1 MVGAREVHV
10 VERVEVGRGAQRAV
24 VSVIMLGMLLAA
36 LDQTIVAT
44 ALPTI
49 VSDLGGA
56 GHLSWV
62 VTSYLLAET
71 VMTALIGKFGD
82 LFGRKRAF
90 LASVA
95 LFLVGSFLCGWAD
108 SMTWLILARAVQ
120 GLGAGGLMVT
130 SAAVIA
136 DVVPLSE
143 RGKYQGFIGAVFG
156 VATVVG
162 PLLGGLF
169 VDHLS
174 WRWAFYV
181 NLPLGLVVLAVGA
194 AALPGVRDAG
204 RPRIDYAG
212 ILLIG
217 LAATGLTLVTSWG
230 GVEYPWGS
238 PTILWMA
245 AGSLVALGLFVVVET
260 RAAEPM
266 LPMRLF
272 RSRVFT
278 VCTVL
283 SFVVGFAMLG
293 GVTFLPTYLQ
303 YVHGAS
309 ATRSGLQMLPLVV
322 GLLIASVTTG
332 NVISKTGR
340 YRAFPLVGSLLMVTG
355 LLLLSRLRPDTPFW
369 QASAYML
376 VLGLGVGMCMPVAMV
391 VVQSTSSYE
400 DLGVATSGVSFL
412 RTLGSSF
419 GVAVFGTVYA
429 SRLPD
434 NLAAAI
440 PPGVDPAAAANVQAL
455 HALPDQLKAPIVAA
469 YADTLHAVFLS
480 AAPVAAVAFAVA
492 LFLRE
497 VPLRDTARA
506 AATEVGDN
514 FAAPHTSDSGHE
526 LEKLVAL
533 IVSRERRDPTPDVL
547 RESGVPL
554 THAQAWLLV
563 RVFRQSVDRGH
574 STLDRLA
581 RDTGV
586 PAGVFEPVA
595 RQLQTRGYVTESAG
609 GYRFTPEGTGVFTDL
624 VAAWRRWLLVKLTDW
639 HCDDRE
645 FTDAV
650 ERVATELTVTGRSLT
665 TGRHA
670 AVG

>member
-1 MVGAREVHV
+1 M
-10 VERVEVGRGAQRAV
+10 VERVEVGRGARRAV

-49 VSDLGGA
+49 VSDLGGG

-71 VMTALIGKFGD
+71 IMTALIGKFGD

-90 LASVA
+90 LVSVA

-181 NLPLGLVVLAVGA
+181 NLPLGVVVLAVGA
-194 AALPGVRDAG
+194 FALPGVRGAG
-204 RPRIDYAG
+204 RQKIDYLG

-230 GVEYPWGS
+230 GVEYPWAS
-238 PTILWMA
+238 PTIIVMA
-245 AGSLVALGLFVVVET
+245 VGSVIALALFVVVEN

-309 ATRSGLQMLPLVV
+309 ATQSGLEMLPLVV

-340 YRAFPLVGSLLMVTG
+340 YRVFPLVGSLLMVGG
-355 LLLLSRLRPDTPFW
+355 LLLLSRLDPQTSFW
-369 QASAYML
+369 QASGYML

-429 SRLPD
+429 SNLPG
-434 NLAAAI
+434 NLAAAT

-455 HALPDQLKAPIVAA
+455 HALPEQVKAPIIAA
-469 YADTLHAVFLS
+469 YADTLHLVFLS
-480 AAPVAAVAFAVA
+480 AAPVAAVAFLVA
-492 LFLRE
+492 LFLKE

-514 FAAPHTSDSGHE
+514 FAAPHTADSGDE

-547 RESGVPL
+547 RDSGVPL
-554 THAQAWLLV
+554 THAQAWLV
-563 RVFRQSVDRGH
+563 VKVFRQSVDHGAA
-574 STLDRLA
+574 TLDQLA
-581 RDTGV
+581 ETTGV

-595 RQLQTRGYVTESAG
+595 RQLQTRGYVTESDG
-609 GYRFTPEGTGVFTDL
+609 HYRFTPQGTEVFTAL

-639 HCDDRE
+639 HCDDVE

-650 ERVATELTVTGRSLT
+650 DRVATDLT
-665 TGRHA
+665 TSGRALTRHPA
-670 AVG
+670 TVG

>member
-1 MVGAREVHV
+1 MVD
-10 VERVEVGRGAQRAV
+10 RVEVKPAARRAV
-24 VSVIMLGMLLAA
+24 IAVIMLGMLLAA

-49 VSDLGGA
+49 VSDLGGG

-71 VMTALIGKFGD
+71 IMTALIGKFGD
-82 LFGRKRAF
+82 LYGRKPAF

-95 LFLVGSFLCGWAD
+95 LFMVGSFLCGWAD

-130 SAAVIA
+130 ASAVIA

-143 RGKYQGFIGAVFG
+143 RGKYQGLIGAMFG
-156 VATVVG
+156 VSTVVG

-181 NLPLGLVVLAVGA
+181 NLPLGVVVLVVGVL
-194 AALPGVRDAG
+194 ALPGIRAAG
-204 RPRIDYAG
+204 RPKIDYLG

-230 GVEYPWGS
+230 GVEYDWTS
-238 PTILWMA
+238 PTILLMA
-245 AGSLVALGLFVVVET
+245 AGSLVALALFVRVEQ

-272 RSRVFT
+272 RSPVFT
-278 VCTVL
+278 VCSVL

-309 ATRSGLQMLPLVV
+309 ATRSGLEMLPLVI
-322 GLLIASVTTG
+322 GLLIASVTAG
-332 NVISKTGR
+332 SVIGKTGR
-340 YRAFPLVGSLLMVTG
+340 YRLLPIGGSLLMVGG
-355 LLLLSRLRPDTPFW
+355 LLLLSRLDEHTAFW
-369 QASAYML
+369 EASGYML
-376 VLGLGVGMCMPVAMV
+376 VLGLGVGLCMPVPIV

-419 GVAVFGTVYA
+419 GVALFGTIYA
-429 SRLPD
+429 SNLPD
-434 NLAAAI
+434 NLANAI
-440 PPGVDPAAAANVQAL
+440 PPGVDPRAASNVQAL
-455 HALPDQLKAPIVAA
+455 HALPDELKAPIIAA
-469 YADTLHAVFLS
+469 YADTLQGVFLS
-480 AAPVAAVAFAVA
+480 AAPVAAVAFVVA

-497 VPLRDTARA
+497 VPLRDTARTA
-506 AATEVGDN
+506 A
-514 FAAPHTSDSGHE
+514 SGHNGVGESFAVPQSTASGQE

-533 IVSRERRDPTPDVL
+533 IVRKEHRDPTPQIL
-547 RESGVPL
+547 AASGLPL
-554 THAQAWLLV
+554 SHAQAWLV
-563 RVFRQSVDRGH
+563 VKVFRQSAHQGH
-574 STLDRLA
+574 ATLEQLA
-581 RDTGV
+581 DETRV
-586 PAGVFEPVA
+586 PAGMFEPVA
-595 RQLQTRGYVTESAG
+595 RQLMAKGLLTESADR
-609 GYRFTPEGTGVFTDL
+609 YRFTPHGTETF
-624 VAAWRRWLLVKLTDW
+624 ALLVGSWRNWLHAKLVDW
-639 HCDDRE
+639 ECDDPE
-645 FTDAV
+645 FTEAV
-650 ERVATELTVTGRSLT
+650 DRVAEELVT
-665 TGRHA
+665 TGRA
-670 AVG
+670 LADRQPARV

>member
-1 MVGAREVHV
+1 
-10 VERVEVGRGAQRAV
+10 
-24 VSVIMLGMLLAA
+24 MLGMLLAA

-49 VSDLGGA
+49 VSDLGGG

-71 VMTALIGKFGD
+71 IMTALIGKFGD

-90 LASVA
+90 LVSVA

-181 NLPLGLVVLAVGA
+181 NLPLGVVVLAVGA
-194 AALPGVRDAG
+194 FALPGVRGAG
-204 RPRIDYAG
+204 RPKIDYLG

-230 GVEYPWGS
+230 GVEYPWAS
-238 PTILWMA
+238 PTIIVMA
-245 AGSLVALGLFVVVET
+245 VGSVIALALFVVVEN

-272 RSRVFT
+272 RGRVFT

-309 ATRSGLQMLPLVV
+309 ATESGLEMLPLVV

-340 YRAFPLVGSLLMVTG
+340 YRVFPLVGSLLMVGG
-355 LLLLSRLRPDTPFW
+355 LLLLSRLDPQTSFW
-369 QASAYML
+369 QASGYML

-429 SRLPD
+429 SNLPG
-434 NLAAAI
+434 NLAAAL

-455 HALPDQLKAPIVAA
+455 HALPEQLKAPIIAA
-469 YADTLHAVFLS
+469 YADTLHLVFLS
-480 AAPVAAVAFAVA
+480 AAPVAAVAFLVA
-492 LFLRE
+492 LFLEE

-514 FAAPHTSDSGHE
+514 FAAPHTSTSEQE

-547 RESGVPL
+547 RDSDVPL
-554 THAQAWLLV
+554 THAQAWLV
-563 RVFRQSVDRGH
+563 VKVFRQSVDHGDA
-574 STLDRLA
+574 TLDRLA
-581 RDTGV
+581 EATSV

-595 RQLQTRGYVTESAG
+595 RQLQTRGYVTESDG
-609 GYRFTPEGTGVFTDL
+609 HYRFTPQGTEVFTAL
-624 VAAWRRWLLVKLTDW
+624 VTAWRRWLLVKLTDW
-639 HCDDRE
+639 HCDDAE

-650 ERVATELTVTGRSLT
+650 DRVATDLT
-665 TGRHA
+665 TSGRALTRHPA

>member
-1 MVGAREVHV
+1 MVEQ
-10 VERVEVGRGAQRAV
+10 VGRGAQRAV

-49 VSDLGGA
+49 VSDLGGG

-71 VMTALIGKFGD
+71 IMTALIGKFGD

-90 LASVA
+90 LSSVA

-181 NLPLGLVVLAVGA
+181 NLPLGVVVLAVGA
-194 AALPGVRDAG
+194 FALPGVRGAG
-204 RPRIDYAG
+204 RPKIDYLG

-230 GVEYPWGS
+230 GVEYPWAS
-238 PTILWMA
+238 PTIIWMA
-245 AGSLVALGLFVVVET
+245 IGSVVTLALFVFVET

-272 RSRVFT
+272 RGRVFT

-309 ATRSGLQMLPLVV
+309 ATQSGLEMLPLVV
-322 GLLIASVTTG
+322 GLLIASITTG

-340 YRAFPLVGSLLMVTG
+340 YRVFPLVGSLLMVAG
-355 LLLLSRLRPDTPFW
+355 LLLLSRLEPETSFW
-369 QASAYML
+369 QASTYML

-429 SRLPD
+429 SNLPG

-455 HALPDQLKAPIVAA
+455 HALPDQLKAPIIAA
-469 YADTLHAVFLS
+469 YADTLHTVFLA
-480 AAPVAAVAFAVA
+480 AAPVAAVAFLVA
-492 LFLRE
+492 LFLKE

-514 FAAPHTSDSGHE
+514 FAAPQTSDSEQE

-533 IVSRERRDPTPDVL
+533 IVNRERRDPTPDVL
-547 RESGVPL
+547 RESNVPL
-554 THAQAWLLV
+554 THAQAWLV
-563 RVFRQSVDRGH
+563 VKVFRQSLDHGH
-574 STLDRLA
+574 ATLERLA
-581 RDTGV
+581 DATHV
-586 PAGVFEPVA
+586 PPGIFEPVA
-595 RQLQTRGYVTESAG
+595 RQLQTRGYLTEAQG
-609 GYRFTPEGTGVFTDL
+609 EYRFTPQGTEVFTDL

-639 HCDDRE
+639 NCDDPE

-650 ERVATELTVTGRSLT
+650 DRVATTLT
-665 TGRHA
+665 TSGRALTTAHHTT
-670 AVG
+670 VG

>member
-1 MVGAREVHV
+1 VA
-10 VERVEVGRGAQRAV
+10 ERVEVGRGARRAV
-24 VSVIMLGMLLAA
+24 IAVIMLGMLLAA

-49 VSDLGGA
+49 VSDLGGG

-71 VMTALIGKFGD
+71 IMTALIGKFGD

-90 LASVA
+90 LVSVA
-95 LFLVGSFLCGWAD
+95 LFMVGSFLCGWAD

-181 NLPLGLVVLAVGA
+181 NLPLGVVVLAVGA
-194 AALPGVRDAG
+194 FALPGLSGVG
-204 RPRIDYAG
+204 RPKIDYLG
-212 ILLIG
+212 ILLIA

-230 GVEYPWGS
+230 GVEYPWASATIVLMAIGS
-238 PTILWMA
+238 VI
-245 AGSLVALGLFVVVET
+245 ALGLFVFVET

-309 ATRSGLQMLPLVV
+309 ATQSGLEMLPLVL
-322 GLLIASVTTG
+322 GLLIASITTG

-340 YRAFPLVGSLLMVTG
+340 YRVFPLIGSLFMVGG
-355 LLLLSRLRPDTPFW
+355 LLLLSRLNPDTSFW
-369 QASAYML
+369 QASTYML

-429 SRLPD
+429 SNLPG

-440 PPGVDPAAAANVQAL
+440 PPGVDPAAASNVQAL
-455 HALPDQLKAPIVAA
+455 HALPDQVKAPIIAA
-469 YADTLHAVFLS
+469 YADTLHTVFLA
-480 AAPVAAVAFAVA
+480 AAPVAAVAFLVA
-492 LFLRE
+492 LFLKE

-514 FAAPHTSDSGHE
+514 FAAPHTSDSEDE

-533 IVSRERRDPTPDVL
+533 IYSRERRDPTPEVL
-547 RESGVPL
+547 RASDIPL
-554 THAQAWLLV
+554 THAQAWLV
-563 RVFRQSVDRGH
+563 VKVFRQSVDHGH
-574 STLDRLA
+574 ATLERLA
-581 RDTGV
+581 ETTKV

-595 RQLQTRGYVTESAG
+595 RQLQTRGYVTESDG
-609 GYRFTPEGTGVFTDL
+609 RYRFTPQGTDVFADL

-639 HCDDRE
+639 NCDDTE
-645 FTDAV
+645 FADAV
-650 ERVATELTVTGRSLT
+650 ERVATELTTSGRALS

-670 AVG
+670 VV

>member
-1 MVGAREVHV
+1 
-10 VERVEVGRGAQRAV
+10 
-24 VSVIMLGMLLAA
+24 MLGMLLAA

-49 VSDLGGA
+49 VSDLGGG

-71 VMTALIGKFGD
+71 IMTALIGKFGD

-90 LASVA
+90 LTSVA

-181 NLPLGLVVLAVGA
+181 NLPLGVVVLAVGA
-194 AALPGVRDAG
+194 FALPGVRATG
-204 RPRIDYAG
+204 RPKIDYLG

-230 GVEYPWGS
+230 GVEYPWAS
-238 PTILWMA
+238 PTIVLMA
-245 AGSLVALGLFVVVET
+245 VGSVIALGLFVIVEN

-272 RSRVFT
+272 RDRVFT
-278 VCTVL
+278 VCVVL

-309 ATRSGLQMLPLVV
+309 ATQSGLEMLPLVV
-322 GLLIASVTTG
+322 GLLIASITTG
-332 NVISKTGR
+332 NVIGKTGR
-340 YRAFPLVGSLLMVTG
+340 YRVFPLVGSLLMVGG
-355 LLLLSRLRPDTPFW
+355 LLLLSRLHPETSFW
-369 QASAYML
+369 QASTYML

-429 SRLPD
+429 STLPG
-434 NLAAAI
+434 NLAAAV

-455 HALPDQLKAPIVAA
+455 HALPDQLKAPIIAA
-469 YADTLHAVFLS
+469 YADTLHLVFLS
-480 AAPVAAVAFAVA
+480 AAPVAAVAFVVA
-492 LFLRE
+492 LFLKE

-514 FAAPHTSDSGHE
+514 FAAPHTSASEDE

-547 RESGVPL
+547 RDSGVPL
-554 THAQAWLLV
+554 THAQAWLV
-563 RVFRQSVDRGH
+563 VKVFRQSVDHGDA
-574 STLDRLA
+574 TLERLA
-581 RDTGV
+581 ESTNV

-595 RQLQTRGYVTESAG
+595 RQLQTRGYVTESDAH
-609 GYRFTPEGTGVFTDL
+609 YRFTPQGTEVFADL

-639 HCDDRE
+639 HCDDPA
-645 FTDAV
+645 FTAAV
-650 ERVATELTVTGRSLT
+650 DRVATELTTSGRALT
-665 TGRHA
+665 TARHA
-670 AVG
+670 AVV

>member
-1 MVGAREVHV
+1 
-10 VERVEVGRGAQRAV
+10 
-24 VSVIMLGMLLAA
+24 
-36 LDQTIVAT
+36 
-44 ALPTI
+44 
-49 VSDLGGA
+49 
-56 GHLSWV
+56 
-62 VTSYLLAET
+62 
-71 VMTALIGKFGD
+71 
-82 LFGRKRAF
+82 
-90 LASVA
+90 
-95 LFLVGSFLCGWAD
+95 
-108 SMTWLILARAVQ
+108 
-120 GLGAGGLMVT
+120 
-130 SAAVIA
+130 
-136 DVVPLSE
+136 
-143 RGKYQGFIGAVFG
+143 
-156 VATVVG
+156 VVG

-181 NLPLGLVVLAVGA
+181 NLPLGVVVLAVGA
-194 AALPGVRDAG
+194 FALPGVRGVG
-204 RPRIDYAG
+204 RPKIDYLG

-230 GVEYPWGS
+230 GVEYPWAS
-238 PTILWMA
+238 ATIIWMA
-245 AGSLVALGLFVVVET
+245 IGSVVALALFVFVET

-309 ATRSGLQMLPLVV
+309 ATRSGLEMLPLVV

-340 YRAFPLVGSLLMVTG
+340 YRLFPLVGSLLMVGG
-355 LLLLSRLRPDTPFW
+355 LLLLSRLDPDTTFW
-369 QASAYML
+369 QASGYML

-391 VVQSTSSYE
+391 VVQSTSNYE

-429 SRLPD
+429 SNLPD

-440 PPGVDPAAAANVQAL
+440 GPGVDPAAATNVQAL
-455 HALPDQLKAPIVAA
+455 HALPDQLKAPIIAA
-469 YADTLHAVFLS
+469 YADTLHMVFLA
-480 AAPVAAVAFAVA
+480 AAPVAAVAFLVA
-492 LFLRE
+492 LFLKE

-514 FAAPHTSDSGHE
+514 FAAPHTSDSEHE

-533 IVSRERRDPTPDVL
+533 IVSREPRDPTPEVL
-547 RESGVPL
+547 RTADVPL
-554 THAQAWLLV
+554 THAQAWLVV
-563 RVFRQSVDRGH
+563 RVFRQSVDHGH
-574 STLDRLA
+574 ATLQRLA
-581 RDTGV
+581 DDTRV

-595 RQLQTRGYVTESAG
+595 RQLQTRGYLTESDG
-609 GYRFTPEGTGVFTDL
+609 HYRFTPQGTEAFTDL

-639 HCDDRE
+639 NCHDPE

-650 ERVATELTVTGRSLT
+650 DRVATELTT
-665 TGRHA
+665 TGRALTRHTA
-670 AVG
+670 DV

>member
-1 MVGAREVHV
+1 
-10 VERVEVGRGAQRAV
+10 
-24 VSVIMLGMLLAA
+24 MLGMLLAA

-49 VSDLGGA
+49 VSDLGGG

-71 VMTALIGKFGD
+71 IMTALIGKFGD

-90 LASVA
+90 LSSVA

-181 NLPLGLVVLAVGA
+181 NLPLGVVVLAVGA
-194 AALPGVRDAG
+194 FALPGVRGAG
-204 RPRIDYAG
+204 RPKIDYLG

-230 GVEYPWGS
+230 GVEYPWAS
-238 PTILWMA
+238 PTIIWMA
-245 AGSLVALGLFVVVET
+245 IGSVVTLALFVFVET

-272 RSRVFT
+272 RGRVFT

-309 ATRSGLQMLPLVV
+309 ATQSGLEMLPLVV
-322 GLLIASVTTG
+322 GLLIASITTG

-340 YRAFPLVGSLLMVTG
+340 YRVFPLVGSLLMVAG
-355 LLLLSRLRPDTPFW
+355 LLLLSRLEPETSFW
-369 QASAYML
+369 QASTYML

-429 SRLPD
+429 SNLPG

-455 HALPDQLKAPIVAA
+455 HALPDQLKAPIIAA
-469 YADTLHAVFLS
+469 YADTLHTVFLA
-480 AAPVAAVAFAVA
+480 AAPVAAVAFLVA
-492 LFLRE
+492 LFLKE

-514 FAAPHTSDSGHE
+514 FAAPQTSDSEQE

-533 IVSRERRDPTPDVL
+533 IVNRERRDPTPDVL
-547 RESGVPL
+547 RESNVPL
-554 THAQAWLLV
+554 THAQAWLV
-563 RVFRQSVDRGH
+563 VKVFRQSLDHGH
-574 STLDRLA
+574 ATLERLA
-581 RDTGV
+581 DATHV
-586 PAGVFEPVA
+586 PPGIFEPVA
-595 RQLQTRGYVTESAG
+595 RQLQTRGYLTEAQG
-609 GYRFTPEGTGVFTDL
+609 EYRFTPQGTEVFTDL

-639 HCDDRE
+639 NCDDPE

-650 ERVATELTVTGRSLT
+650 DRVATTLT
-665 TGRHA
+665 TSGRALTTAHHTT
-670 AVG
+670 VG

>member
-1 MVGAREVHV
+1 
-10 VERVEVGRGAQRAV
+10 
-24 VSVIMLGMLLAA
+24 MLGMLLAA

-49 VSDLGGA
+49 VSDLGGG

-71 VMTALIGKFGD
+71 IMTALIGKFGD

-90 LASVA
+90 LTSVA

-181 NLPLGLVVLAVGA
+181 NLPLGVVVLAVGA
-194 AALPGVRDAG
+194 FALPGVRGAG
-204 RPRIDYAG
+204 RPKIDYLG

-230 GVEYPWGS
+230 GVEYPWAS
-238 PTILWMA
+238 PTIIWMA
-245 AGSLVALGLFVVVET
+245 IGSVVTLALFVFVET

-266 LPMRLF
+266 LPVRLF

-309 ATRSGLQMLPLVV
+309 ATQSGLEMLPLVV
-322 GLLIASVTTG
+322 GLLIASITTG
-332 NVISKTGR
+332 NVIGKTGR
-340 YRAFPLVGSLLMVTG
+340 YRVFPLVGSLLMVAG
-355 LLLLSRLRPDTPFW
+355 LLLLSRLTPDTSFW
-369 QASAYML
+369 QASTYML

-429 SRLPD
+429 TNLPG

-455 HALPDQLKAPIVAA
+455 HALPDQLKAPIIAA
-469 YADTLHAVFLS
+469 YADTLHTVFLA
-480 AAPVAAVAFAVA
+480 AAPVAAVAFLVA
-492 LFLRE
+492 LFLKE

-514 FAAPHTSDSGHE
+514 FAAPHTSDSEQE

-547 RESGVPL
+547 RESDVPL
-554 THAQAWLLV
+554 THAQAWLV
-563 RVFRQSVDRGH
+563 VKVFRQSVDHGH
-574 STLDRLA
+574 ATLERLA
-581 RDTGV
+581 DTTHV
-586 PAGVFEPVA
+586 PPGIFEPVA
-595 RQLQTRGYVTESAG
+595 RQLQTRGYLTEARG
-609 GYRFTPEGTGVFTDL
+609 EYRFTPQGTEVFTDL

-639 HCDDRE
+639 NCDDPE

-650 ERVATELTVTGRSLT
+650 DRVATTLTTSGRALA

-670 AVG
+670 TVG

>member
-1 MVGAREVHV
+1 M
-10 VERVEVGRGAQRAV
+10 VERVEVGRGARRAV
-24 VSVIMLGMLLAA
+24 VAVIMLGMLLAA

-49 VSDLGGA
+49 VSDLGGG

-90 LASVA
+90 LTSVA

-181 NLPLGLVVLAVGA
+181 NLPLGVVVLAVGA
-194 AALPGVRDAG
+194 FALPGVGVSGLRGTA
-204 RPRIDYAG
+204 RPKIDYLG
-212 ILLIG
+212 ILLVS

-230 GVEYPWGS
+230 GVQYPWAS
-238 PTILWMA
+238 PTIILMA
-245 AGSLVALGLFVVVET
+245 IGSVIALGLFVVVEN

-272 RSRVFT
+272 RDRVFT
-278 VCTVL
+278 VCVVL

-309 ATRSGLQMLPLVV
+309 ATQSGLEMLPLVL
-322 GLLIASVTTG
+322 GLLVASITTG

-340 YRAFPLVGSLLMVTG
+340 YRVFPIVGSLLMVGG
-355 LLLLSRLRPDTPFW
+355 LLLLSRLQPETSFW
-369 QASAYML
+369 QASTYML

-429 SRLPD
+429 STLPD
-434 NLAAAI
+434 NLAAAV

-455 HALPDQLKAPIVAA
+455 HALPDQLKAPIIAA
-469 YADTLHAVFLS
+469 YADTLHLVFLS
-480 AAPVAAVAFAVA
+480 AAPVAAVAFLVA
-492 LFLRE
+492 LFLKE

-514 FAAPHTSDSGHE
+514 FAAPHTSDSGDE
-526 LEKLVAL
+526 LAKLVAL

-547 RESGVPL
+547 RDSGVPL

-563 RVFRQSVDRGH
+563 KVFRQSVDHGH
-574 STLDRLA
+574 ATLERLA
-581 RDTGV
+581 EATKV

-595 RQLQTRGYVTESAG
+595 RQLQTRGYVTESDAR
-609 GYRFTPEGTGVFTDL
+609 YRFTPQGTEVFTDL

-639 HCDDRE
+639 HCDEPE

-650 ERVATELTVTGRSLT
+650 DRVATELTTSGRALT
-665 TGRHA
+665 RHPV
-670 AVG
+670 AVR

>member
-1 MVGAREVHV
+1 M

-49 VSDLGGA
+49 VSDLGGG

-71 VMTALIGKFGD
+71 IMTALIGKFGD

-181 NLPLGLVVLAVGA
+181 NLPLGVVVLAVGA

-204 RPRIDYAG
+204 RPKIDYLG
-212 ILLIG
+212 ILLVG

-230 GVEYPWGS
+230 GVQYPWGS

-245 AGSLVALGLFVVVET
+245 AGSLVALALFVFVET

-272 RSRVFT
+272 RGRVFT

-309 ATRSGLQMLPLVV
+309 ATQSGLQMLPLVV

-340 YRAFPLVGSLLMVTG
+340 YRAFPLVGSVFMVAG
-355 LLLLSRLRPDTPFW
+355 LLLLSRLQPATPFW

-455 HALPDQLKAPIVAA
+455 HALPDQLKAPIIAA

-480 AAPVAAVAFAVA
+480 AAPVAAVAFVVA

-497 VPLRDTARA
+497 VPLRDTARV

-574 STLDRLA
+574 ATLGHLA
-581 RDTGV
+581 RDTNV

-595 RQLQTRGYVTESAG
+595 RQLQTRGYVTESG
-609 GYRFTPEGTGVFTDL
+609 GDYRFTPQGTEVFTDL
-624 VAAWRRWLLVKLTDW
+624 VAGWRRWLLVKLTDW

-650 ERVATELTVTGRSLT
+650 ERVARELTLSGRALT

-670 AVG
+670 TVG

>member
-1 MVGAREVHV
+1 
-10 VERVEVGRGAQRAV
+10 
-24 VSVIMLGMLLAA
+24 MLGMLLAA

-49 VSDLGGA
+49 VSDLGGG

-71 VMTALIGKFGD
+71 IMTALIGKFGD

-90 LASVA
+90 LCSVA

-181 NLPLGLVVLAVGA
+181 NLPLGVVVLAVGA
-194 AALPGVRDAG
+194 FALPGVRGVG
-204 RPRIDYAG
+204 RPKIDYLG
-212 ILLIG
+212 ILLIA

-230 GVEYPWGS
+230 GVEYPWAS
-238 PTILWMA
+238 ATIVWMA
-245 AGSLVALGLFVVVET
+245 IGSVIALALFVFVET

-309 ATRSGLQMLPLVV
+309 ATQSGLEMLPLVV

-340 YRAFPLVGSLLMVTG
+340 YRLFPLVGSLLMVGG
-355 LLLLSRLRPDTPFW
+355 LLLLSWLHPETSFW
-369 QASAYML
+369 QASTYML

-429 SRLPD
+429 SNLPG
-434 NLAAAI
+434 NIAAAL
-440 PPGVDPAAAANVQAL
+440 PPGLDPASAATVRAAASNVQAL
-455 HALPDQLKAPIVAA
+455 HALPDEVKAPIIAA
-469 YADTLHAVFLS
+469 YADTLHLVFLS
-480 AAPVAAVAFAVA
+480 AAPVAAVAFLVA
-492 LFLRE
+492 LFLKE

-514 FAAPHTSDSGHE
+514 FAAPHTSDSEQE

-547 RESGVPL
+547 RETGVPL
-554 THAQAWLLV
+554 THAQAWLV
-563 RVFRQSVDRGH
+563 VKVFRQSVDHGDA
-574 STLDRLA
+574 TLDRLA
-581 RDTGV
+581 RDTNV

-595 RQLQTRGYVTESAG
+595 RQLQTRGYVTESDG
-609 GYRFTPEGTGVFTDL
+609 HYRFTPQGTEAFADL

-639 HCDDRE
+639 NCDDAE
-645 FTDAV
+645 FTEAV
-650 ERVATELTVTGRSLT
+650 ERVATELTTTGRTLS

-670 AVG
+670 AVV

>member
-1 MVGAREVHV
+1 MF
-10 VERVEVGRGAQRAV
+10 
-24 VSVIMLGMLLAA
+24 GMLLAA

-49 VSDLGGA
+49 VGDLGGA

-71 VMTALIGKFGD
+71 IMTALIGKFGD

-156 VATVVG
+156 IATVVG

-194 AALPGVRDAG
+194 FALPGVRGAG
-204 RPRIDYAG
+204 RPRIDYTG
-212 ILLIG
+212 ILLIA
-217 LAATGLTLVTSWG
+217 LASTGLTLVTSWG
-230 GVEYPWGS
+230 GVEYPWAS
-238 PTILWMA
+238 PTIIWMA
-245 AGSLVALGLFVVVET
+245 VGSVVALGLFVLVET
-260 RAAEPM
+260 RAEEPM

-272 RSRVFT
+272 RNRVFT
-278 VCTVL
+278 VCSVL

-309 ATRSGLQMLPLVV
+309 ATQSGLEMLPLVA
-322 GLLIASVTTG
+322 GLLVASVTTG
-332 NVISKTGR
+332 TVISKTGR
-340 YRAFPLVGSLLMVTG
+340 YRAFPLAGSLLMVGG
-355 LLLLSRLRPDTPFW
+355 LFLLSRLHPETSFW
-369 QASAYML
+369 QASGYML

-391 VVQSTSSYE
+391 VVQSTSDYE

-429 SRLPD
+429 SNLPG

-440 PPGVDPAAAANVQAL
+440 PPGVDPAAAADVHAL

-469 YADTLHAVFLS
+469 YADTLHTVFLS
-480 AAPVAAVAFAVA
+480 AAPVAAVAFLVA
-492 LFLRE
+492 MFLKE

-514 FAAPHTSDSGHE
+514 FAAPQAGDSGHE

-547 RESGVPL
+547 RESEVPL

-563 RVFRQSVDRGH
+563 KVFRQSVDHGDA
-574 STLDRLA
+574 TLDRLA
-581 RDTGV
+581 RATEV

-595 RQLQTRGYVTESAG
+595 RQLQTRGYVTESDG
-609 GYRFTPEGTGVFTDL
+609 RYRFTAQGTEVFADL

-639 HCDDRE
+639 NCDDAE
-645 FTDAV
+645 FTEVV
-650 ERVATELTVTGRSLT
+650 ERVATELTTSGRALS

-670 AVG
+670 AVV

>member
-1 MVGAREVHV
+1 VAAVVPVGRSRAADHDQAGRRLADAGRGQRSRQRHARAGDGDVAKVPHAIEYHPAVVVAGGCAAAVLSSGREVHV
-10 VERVEVGRGAQRAV
+10 VERVEVGRGARRAV
-24 VSVIMLGMLLAA
+24 VAVIMLGMLLAA

-49 VSDLGGA
+49 VSDLGGG

-90 LASVA
+90 LTSVA

-181 NLPLGLVVLAVGA
+181 NLPLGVVVLAVGA
-194 AALPGVRDAG
+194 FALPGVGVPGSRGTA
-204 RPRIDYAG
+204 RPKIDYLG
-212 ILLIG
+212 ILLVS

-230 GVEYPWGS
+230 GVQYPWAS
-238 PTILWMA
+238 PTIILMA
-245 AGSLVALGLFVVVET
+245 IGSVIAVGLFVVVEN

-272 RSRVFT
+272 RDRVFT
-278 VCTVL
+278 VCVVL

-309 ATRSGLQMLPLVV
+309 ATQSGLEMLPLVL
-322 GLLIASVTTG
+322 GLLAATGCSRSSAACSWSAGCSCCPGCSRRRRSGRRRRTCSCSASV
-332 NVISKTGR
+332 SACACR
-340 YRAFPLVGSLLMVTG
+340 WRWWSCRA
-355 LLLLSRLRPDTPFW
+355 
-369 QASAYML
+369 
-376 VLGLGVGMCMPVAMV
+376 
-391 VVQSTSSYE
+391 
-400 DLGVATSGVSFL
+400 
-412 RTLGSSF
+412 
-419 GVAVFGTVYA
+419 
-429 SRLPD
+429 
-434 NLAAAI
+434 
-440 PPGVDPAAAANVQAL
+440 PAA
-455 HALPDQLKAPIVAA
+455 
-469 YADTLHAVFLS
+469 TRTS
-480 AAPVAAVAFAVA
+480 AWP
-492 LFLRE
+492 R
-497 VPLRDTARA
+497 P
-506 AATEVGDN
+506 G
-514 FAAPHTSDSGHE
+514 
-526 LEKLVAL
+526 
-533 IVSRERRDPTPDVL
+533 
-547 RESGVPL
+547 
-554 THAQAWLLV
+554 
-563 RVFRQSVDRGH
+563 
-574 STLDRLA
+574 
-581 RDTGV
+581 
-586 PAGVFEPVA
+586 
-595 RQLQTRGYVTESAG
+595 
-609 GYRFTPEGTGVFTDL
+609 
-624 VAAWRRWLLVKLTDW
+624 
-639 HCDDRE
+639 
-645 FTDAV
+645 
-650 ERVATELTVTGRSLT
+650 
-665 TGRHA
+665 
-670 AVG
+670 

>member
-1 MVGAREVHV
+1 
-10 VERVEVGRGAQRAV
+10 
-24 VSVIMLGMLLAA
+24 MLGMLLAA

-49 VSDLGGA
+49 VSDLGGG

-71 VMTALIGKFGD
+71 IMTALIGKFGD

-90 LASVA
+90 LLSVA
-95 LFLVGSFLCGWAD
+95 LFLAGSFLCGWAD

-181 NLPLGLVVLAVGA
+181 NLPLGVVVLAVGA
-194 AALPGVRDAG
+194 FALPGVRGAG
-204 RPRIDYAG
+204 RPRIDYLG
-212 ILLIG
+212 ILLIA
-217 LAATGLTLVTSWG
+217 LASTGLTLVTSWG
-230 GVEYPWGS
+230 GVEYPWAS
-238 PTILWMA
+238 PTIVLMA
-245 AGSLVALGLFVVVET
+245 IGSLIALGLFVVVEN

-309 ATRSGLQMLPLVV
+309 ATQSGLEMLPLVV

-340 YRAFPLVGSLLMVTG
+340 YRVFPVVGSLLMIGG
-355 LLLLSRLRPDTPFW
+355 LFLLSRLDPQTSFW
-369 QASAYML
+369 QASTYML

-391 VVQSTSSYE
+391 VVQSTTDYE

-429 SRLPD
+429 SNLPA

-455 HALPDQLKAPIVAA
+455 HALPDELKAPIIAA
-469 YADTLHAVFLS
+469 YADTLHLVFLS
-480 AAPVAAVAFAVA
+480 AAPVAAVAFVVA
-492 LFLRE
+492 LFLKE

-514 FAAPHTSDSGHE
+514 FAAPHTSDSEDE

-547 RESGVPL
+547 RDSGVPL
-554 THAQAWLLV
+554 THAQAWLV
-563 RVFRQSVDRGH
+563 VKVFRQSVEHGDA
-574 STLDRLA
+574 TLDRLA
-581 RDTGV
+581 EATRV

-595 RQLQTRGYVTESAG
+595 RQLQTRGYVTETG
-609 GYRFTPEGTGVFTDL
+609 GHYLFTPQGTRVFADL
-624 VAAWRRWLLVKLTDW
+624 VTAWRRWLRVKLTDW
-639 HCDDRE
+639 HCDTPT
-645 FTDAV
+645 FTAAV
-650 ERVATELTVTGRSLT
+650 DRVATELTTSSRSLPT
-665 TGRHA
+665 THPT
-670 AVG
+670 AVV

>member
-1 MVGAREVHV
+1 M
-10 VERVEVGRGAQRAV
+10 VERVEVGRGARRAV
-24 VSVIMLGMLLAA
+24 VAVIMLGMLLAA

-49 VSDLGGA
+49 VSDLGGG

-71 VMTALIGKFGD
+71 IMTALIGKFGD

-90 LASVA
+90 LVSVA

-181 NLPLGLVVLAVGA
+181 NLPLGVVVLAVGA
-194 AALPGVRDAG
+194 FALPGVRGAG
-204 RPRIDYAG
+204 RPKIDYLG

-230 GVEYPWGS
+230 GVEYPWAS
-238 PTILWMA
+238 PTIIVMA
-245 AGSLVALGLFVVVET
+245 VGSVIALALFVVVEN

-272 RSRVFT
+272 RGRVFT

-309 ATRSGLQMLPLVV
+309 ATESGLEMLPLVV

-340 YRAFPLVGSLLMVTG
+340 YRVFPLVGSLLMVGG
-355 LLLLSRLRPDTPFW
+355 LLLLSRLDPQTSFW
-369 QASAYML
+369 QASGYML

-429 SRLPD
+429 SNLPG
-434 NLAAAI
+434 NLAAAL

-455 HALPDQLKAPIVAA
+455 HALPEQLKAPIIAA
-469 YADTLHAVFLS
+469 YADTLHLVFLS
-480 AAPVAAVAFAVA
+480 AAPVAAVAFLVA
-492 LFLRE
+492 LFLEE

-514 FAAPHTSDSGHE
+514 FAAPHTSTSEQE

-547 RESGVPL
+547 RDSDVPL
-554 THAQAWLLV
+554 THAQAWLV
-563 RVFRQSVDRGH
+563 VKVFRQSVDHGDA
-574 STLDRLA
+574 TLDRLA
-581 RDTGV
+581 EATSV

-595 RQLQTRGYVTESAG
+595 RQLQTRGYVTESDG
-609 GYRFTPEGTGVFTDL
+609 HYRFTPQGTEVFTAL
-624 VAAWRRWLLVKLTDW
+624 VTAWRRWLLVKLTDW
-639 HCDDRE
+639 HCDDAE

-650 ERVATELTVTGRSLT
+650 DRVATDLT
-665 TGRHA
+665 TSGRALTRHPA

>member
-1 MVGAREVHV
+1 MVERGEVGHGARN
-10 VERVEVGRGAQRAV
+10 AV
-24 VSVIMLGMLLAA
+24 VAVIMLGMLLAA

-49 VSDLGGA
+49 VSDLGGG

-71 VMTALIGKFGD
+71 IMTALIGKFGD
-82 LFGRKRAF
+82 LFGRKKAF
-90 LASVA
+90 LSSVV
-95 LFLVGSFLCGWAD
+95 LFMAGSFLCGWAD

-181 NLPLGLVVLAVGA
+181 NLPLGVVVLAVGA
-194 AALPGVRDAG
+194 FALPGVRAG
-204 RPRIDYAG
+204 VKPRIDYAG

-230 GVEYPWGS
+230 GVEYPWAS

-245 AGSLVALGLFVVVET
+245 AGSLVALALFVLVEN
-260 RAAEPM
+260 RAAEPV

-272 RSRVFT
+272 RNRTFT
-278 VCTVL
+278 VCVVL

-309 ATRSGLQMLPLVV
+309 ATQSGLEMLPLVV
-322 GLLIASVTTG
+322 GLLLASVTTG
-332 NVISKTGR
+332 TVISKTGR
-340 YRAFPLVGSLLMVTG
+340 YRVFPLVGSVMMVAG
-355 LLLLSRLRPDTPFW
+355 LLLLAQLAPSTSFW
-369 QASAYML
+369 QASVFML
-376 VLGLGVGMCMPVAMV
+376 VLGLGVGMCMPVTMV
-391 VVQSTSSYE
+391 VVQSTTSYE

-429 SRLPD
+429 SNLPD

-440 PPGVDPAAAANVQAL
+440 PPGVDPRAASDVQAL
-455 HALPDQLKAPIVAA
+455 HTLPDELKAPIVQA
-469 YADTLHAVFLS
+469 YSDTLHTVFLS
-480 AAPVAAVAFAVA
+480 AAPVAAAAFVVA

-506 AATEVGDN
+506 SATAVGDN
-514 FAAPHTSDSGHE
+514 FAEPRTWDSGHE
-526 LEKLVAL
+526 LDKLVAL
-533 IVSRERRDPTPDVL
+533 VVSRERRDPTPDVL
-547 RESGVPL
+547 ASSGVPL
-554 THAQAWLLV
+554 THAQAWLMV
-563 RVFRQSVDRGH
+563 RVFRQSVAHGAA
-574 STLDRLA
+574 TLDRLA
-581 RDTGV
+581 ADTRV
-586 PAGVFEPVA
+586 PPGVFEPVA
-595 RQLQTRGYVTESAG
+595 RQLQTRGYLIETADQ
-609 GYRFTPEGTGVFTDL
+609 YRFTSAGTAVFAEL
-624 VAAWRRWLLVKLTDW
+624 VASWRRWLLSRLADW
-639 HCDDRE
+639 NCDDPE
-645 FTDAV
+645 FAAAV
-650 ERVATELTVTGRSLT
+650 DRVAAELSTTGRALA

-670 AVG
+670 APV

>member
-1 MVGAREVHV
+1 
-10 VERVEVGRGAQRAV
+10 
-24 VSVIMLGMLLAA
+24 MLGMLLAA

-71 VMTALIGKFGD
+71 IMTALIGKFGD

-90 LASVA
+90 LASVV
-95 LFLVGSFLCGWAD
+95 LFLLGSLLCGWAD
-108 SMTWLILARAVQ
+108 SMTWLILSRAVQ

-136 DVVPLSE
+136 DVVPLDR

-181 NLPLGLVVLAVGA
+181 NLPLGVVVLAVA
-194 AALPGVRDAG
+194 AFALPGIRG
-204 RPRIDYAG
+204 GSRPRIDYLG

-217 LAATGLTLVTSWG
+217 LASTGLTLVTSWG

-238 PTILWMA
+238 PTIVWMA
-245 AGSLVALGLFVVVET
+245 VGSVVALALFVFVET
-260 RAAEPM
+260 RAAEPV

-272 RSRVFT
+272 RNRVFT
-278 VCTVL
+278 VCVVL

-303 YVHGAS
+303 YVHGAT
-309 ATRSGLQMLPLVV
+309 ATRSGLEMLPLVV

-332 NVISKTGR
+332 NVIGKTGR
-340 YRAFPLVGSLLMVTG
+340 YRAFPLVGSLLMVAG
-355 LLLLSRLRPDTPFW
+355 LLLLSRLDPQTSFW
-369 QASAYML
+369 QASGYML

-391 VVQSTSSYE
+391 VVQSVTDYE

-429 SRLPD
+429 SNLPD

-440 PPGVDPAAAANVQAL
+440 PPGVDPAAATNVRAL
-455 HALPDQLKAPIVAA
+455 HALPEPLKAPIIAA
-469 YADTLHAVFLS
+469 YADTLHSVFLS
-480 AAPVAAVAFAVA
+480 AAPVAAVAFLVA
-492 LFLRE
+492 LFLKE

-514 FAAPHTSDSGHE
+514 FAAPHTSDSVRE

-533 IVSRERRDPTPDVL
+533 IVGRERRDPTPDVL
-547 RESGVPL
+547 RDSGVPL
-554 THAQAWLLV
+554 THAQAWLV
-563 RVFRQSVDRGH
+563 VKVFRQSVDHGDA
-574 STLDRLA
+574 TLDRLA
-581 RDTGV
+581 AATKV

-609 GYRFTPEGTGVFTDL
+609 RYRFTPQGADVFADL

-650 ERVATELTVTGRSLT
+650 ERVATELTTSGRALT
-665 TGRHA
+665 TDRP
-670 AVG
+670 AVVG

>member
-1 MVGAREVHV
+1 
-10 VERVEVGRGAQRAV
+10 
-24 VSVIMLGMLLAA
+24 MLGMLLAA

-49 VSDLGGA
+49 VSDLGGG

-71 VMTALIGKFGD
+71 IMTALIGKFGD

-90 LASVA
+90 LVSVA

-143 RGKYQGFIGAVFG
+143 RGKYQGVIGAVFG

-181 NLPLGLVVLAVGA
+181 NLPLGVVVLAVGA
-194 AALPGVRDAG
+194 FALPGVGVPGSRGTA
-204 RPRIDYAG
+204 RPKIDYLG

-230 GVEYPWGS
+230 GVEYPWAS
-238 PTILWMA
+238 PTIILMA
-245 AGSLVALGLFVVVET
+245 VGSVIALGLFVLVEN

-272 RSRVFT
+272 RDRVFT
-278 VCTVL
+278 VCVVL

-303 YVHGAS
+303 YVHGVS
-309 ATRSGLQMLPLVV
+309 ATQSGLEMLPLVL
-322 GLLIASVTTG
+322 GLLVASITTG
-332 NVISKTGR
+332 NVIGKTGR
-340 YRAFPLVGSLLMVTG
+340 YRVFPLVGSLLMVGG
-355 LLLLSRLRPDTPFW
+355 LLLLSRLHPETSFW
-369 QASAYML
+369 QASTYML

-429 SRLPD
+429 SNLPA
-434 NLAAAI
+434 NLAAAV

-455 HALPDQLKAPIVAA
+455 HALPDQLKAPIIAA
-469 YADTLHAVFLS
+469 YADTLHLVFLS
-480 AAPVAAVAFAVA
+480 AAPVAAVAFLVA
-492 LFLRE
+492 LFLKE

-514 FAAPHTSDSGHE
+514 FAAPHTSDSGDE

-547 RESGVPL
+547 RDSGVPL
-554 THAQAWLLV
+554 THAQAWLV
-563 RVFRQSVDRGH
+563 VKVFRQSVDHGDA
-574 STLDRLA
+574 TLERLA
-581 RDTGV
+581 EATKV

-595 RQLQTRGYVTESAG
+595 RQLQTRGYVTESDAH
-609 GYRFTPEGTGVFTDL
+609 YRFTPQGAEVFTDL

-639 HCDDRE
+639 HCDDPE
-645 FTDAV
+645 FTEAV
-650 ERVATELTVTGRSLT
+650 DRVATELTTSGRSLT
-665 TGRHA
+665 TDRPT
-670 AVG
+670 AVV